1 MTPVSTGHRFRFD
14 AVCTNISLEDAEAGG
29 GDHVCGEAP
38 LCEGYYF
45 LPRQGWA
52 GLGGW
57 GVACS
62 TLTWPLPGPRRAAP
76 NQPPASQ
83 DFSRVREFFHVTLR
97 QPQAARMLGPNQVKL
112 PSLENKTPH
121 CLHEKDV
128 SIGVYKRRICHT
140 NYWSYYIWVEVYR
153 TSCAWLSKPPSP
165 QAPSTHP

>member
-1 MTPVSTGHRFRFD
+1 MVHDDTIYPQ
-14 AVCTNISLEDAEAGG
+14 AVGFSLMQFVLISVWKMLKLVVVTMFVGRLRCVKVTTFYPG
-29 GDHVCGEAP
+29 
-38 LCEGYYF
+38 
-45 LPRQGWA
+45 RA

-128 SIGVYKRRICHT
+128 SIGVYKRRIFYT
-140 NYWSYYIWVEVYR
+140 NYWSYYIWDSR
-153 TSCAWLSKPPSP
+153 SLSY
-165 QAPSTHP
+165 